1 MAKES
6 NIIYELP
13 NAIIFFVLMRV
24 DEPQKL
30 SWVNKLIVEIFLKI
44 HNVGLLTYI

>member
-24 DEPQKL
+24 DELQKL
-30 SWVNKLIVEIFLKI
+30 S
-44 HNVGLLTYI
+44 

>member
-1 MAKES
+1 MYFIIIITMAKES

-30 SWVNKLIVEIFLKI
+30 S
-44 HNVGLLTYI
+44 